1 MPKNPKIAG
10 QILSVGGERAVLLG
24 ETLADALDLDTWEL
38 AADTTPTRTPEEDAE
53 RRAWLAEW
61 ERSIKANPPK
71 RIA

>member
-24 ETLADALDLDTWEL
+24 ETLADAVDLDTWEL
-38 AADTTPTRTPEEDAE
+38 VADTTPTLTPDEDAE
-53 RRAWLAEW
+53 RRAKLDAW
-61 ERSIKANPPK
+61 ERSVTANPPR